1 MPRVSSQVEA
11 STIALLQRAY
21 EEFNARNI
29 DAVLSTMK
37 ADVAWPNGMEGGIV
51 HGHDEVR
58 AYWTRQWGVID
69 PHVEPVK
76 FESEDSGRVVVSV
89 HQIVRDLAGQV
100 LLDRIV
106 QHVYTLEDGLVRSM
120 QIRE

>member
-1 MPRVSSQVEA
+1 MPRLSSEVEA
-11 STIALLQRAY
+11 STIALLQKAY

-37 ADVAWPNGMEGGIV
+37 ADVEWPNGMEGGIV

-58 AYWTRQWGVID
+58 SYWTRQWGVID
-69 PHVEPVK
+69 PHVEPLK
-76 FESEDSGRVVVSV
+76 FASEDSGRVVVSV

-100 LLDRIV
+100 LFDRIV